1 MSYNI
6 LKKNV
11 KFSGPVSGTIEGM
24 VDTSTNQTIGGQKT
38 FSHTITSSADV
49 MVSGS
54 GKVSASF
61 YYGDGS
67 NLSGLP
73 SGVGGSNTQ
82 VQFNNNNNHGGSA
95 DFTFATG
102 SSTMT
107 VRTGS
112 VEVLSASNYV
122 SASAYYGDA
131 SNLTNIAADSVLAQN
146 IVGQLSA
153 SQISTSVGL
162 TSDSNNLAVN
172 LATKGGITDSSG
184 LSINISDLNEVN
196 WSSDGEYIAIDRG
209 GTTKKIALTELEDN
223 LTINA
228 SNIDNGTINNARL
241 PNAIS
246 ASVGISS
253 SFFQGDGSGLTNVTS
268 APTPTGSN
276 TEIQFNAD
284 GILGATTSLTFLTGS
299 NTLATSNISASVNI
313 SGSSLYL
320 QDEIIV
326 GGQAFLDINANVA
339 ANNAS
344 FVEITAS
351 STISSSAD
359 VYGAN
364 FRGNGSTLNN
374 VPLGSSNAASIVF
387 VNNETNKTITTNAGF
402 TFNGTHAVNTGGG
415 FKGTTLSASA
425 DLQVGGHI
433 TGSGDVVLGGTMYW
447 DRTGTGINTG
457 PKLTPG
463 GSPTANSLNIDGDSI
478 ITIQADTNAR
488 FRVGDASTPD
498 LILDITP
505 TVVSSSVPITGS
517 ALHTNGG
524 ITIATGGGDITF
536 LSDQGNVTAGS
547 IEMLAGGSDVL
558 NFNDNSISGSGNIS
572 GSAFYGDGSNLTNIP
587 AGSPAGA
594 NTQIQLNAD
603 GAFGAS
609 SKFTFA
615 TSSATLE
622 IAKSTTTSNAAKI
635 FFASGSDGSGSF
647 ITSNA
652 DDDFQ
657 FDTGLVDKDILF
669 IVHPTNLVTKNTKV
683 QIAGNAPEKGVCIG
697 SNTGWGTQT
706 LYVGNCTGHTNSAT
720 TIKFANTSNK
730 SVDLRL
736 SSSNG
741 TTTFLNSTG
750 SDDFTISHEG
760 GDMSLYSSNNLN
772 LSASNNLNLSASSN
786 IGITGSTG
794 LVAEFDST
802 SDYLFKARKLHYK
815 EITFQLASSL
825 SGGDVVWLPMGGT
838 LNDIAS
844 QQYYTKFIAPFDGE
858 IVKVMMRA
866 DLAAGGGSYTLKSY
880 KASNA
885 TEHPTTLM
893 ETESILLNSTANTT
907 RTANFTTSTFS
918 AGDVLGFDLTLPSPW
933 SPASSI
939 GVNATIVIAYDELS

>member
-24 VDTSTNQTIGGQKT
+24 VDTSTDQTIGGQKA

-82 VQFNNNNNHGGSA
+82 VQFNDDGDHGGSSN
-95 DFTFATG
+95 FTFATG
-102 SSTMT
+102 SSTLS
-107 VRTGS
+107 VNTGS

-131 SNLTNIAADSVLAQN
+131 SNLINITADSVLAQN

-172 LATKGGITDSSG
+172 LATDGGITDSSG
-184 LSINISDLNEVN
+184 LNINISDLNAVN

-228 SNIDNGTINNARL
+228 SNIDNGTIGNTYL
-241 PNAIS
+241 PQTINRQTIS
-246 ASVGISS
+246 ASIGISGA
-253 SFFQGDGSGLTNVTS
+253 FFQGDGSGLTGVTG
-268 APTPTGSN
+268 APTPVGSN

-284 GILGATTSLTFLTGS
+284 GALGSSAGLTFSTGS
-299 NTLATSNISASVNI
+299 NRLSVTGEVSASSN
-313 SGSSLYL
+313 GLF
-320 QDEIIV
+320 
-326 GGQAFLDINANVA
+326 GGYV
-339 ANNAS
+339 
-344 FVEITAS
+344 
-351 STISSSAD
+351 
-359 VYGAN
+359 
-364 FRGNGSTLNN
+364 
-374 VPLGSSNAASIVF
+374 
-387 VNNETNKTITTNAGF
+387 
-402 TFNGTHAVNTGGG
+402 
-415 FKGTTLSASA
+415 SASA
-425 DLQVGGHI
+425 FAID
-433 TGSGDVVLGGTMYW
+433 GGTII
-447 DRTGTGINTG
+447 D
-457 PKLTPG
+457 
-463 GSPTANSLNIDGDSI
+463 ANADIVCGNITMQDG
-478 ITIQADTNAR
+478 
-488 FRVGDASTPD
+488 VGA
-498 LILDITP
+498 
-505 TVVSSSVPITGS
+505 
-517 ALHTNGG
+517 
-524 ITIATGGGDITF
+524 
-536 LSDQGNVTAGS
+536 
-547 IEMLAGGSDVL
+547 L
-558 NFNDNSISGSGNIS
+558 NFGNNQISGSGNIS
-572 GSAFYGDGSNLTNIP
+572 GSQFYGDGHTLNNVPMTSYINNGIVFVDNPTQKTITSNTNLTYNTNLTLTAGDLVVSTGNITASGHVSASTYYGDASNLTNIP

-683 QIAGNAPEKGVCIG
+683 QIAGNTSDKGVCIG

-802 SDYLFKARKLHYK
+802 SDYLFKARKLYYK

-858 IVKVMMRA
+858 IVKVMLRA

>member
-172 LATKGGITDSSG
+172 LATNGGISDSSG

-196 WSSDGEYIAIDRG
+196 WSSDGEYIAINRG

-387 VNNETNKTITTNAGF
+387 VDNYNNKTITTNSAF
-402 TFNGTHAVNTGGG
+402 TFDGTDAVNTGGG
-415 FKGTTLSASA
+415 FKGTNLSASA
-425 DLQVGGHI
+425 DVHVGGHI
-433 TGSGDVVLGGTMYW
+433 TGSGDIVLLGASNSIIFDTAS
-447 DRTGTGINTG
+447 GTGLG
-457 PKLTPG
+457 PEIT
-463 GSPTANSLNIDGDSI
+463 TAASNEMTIDGDN
-478 ITIQADTNAR
+478 TVKIQAD
-488 FRVGDASTPD
+488 SY
-498 LILDITP
+498 
-505 TVVSSSVPITGS
+505 VVIRENTTSKVTFNFVDDFINVTMPLSSSQYVSASIVDSLTGYK
-517 ALHTNGG
+517 LGDQ
-524 ITIATGGGDITF
+524 TIIDSNANLT
-536 LSDQGNVTAGS
+536 VGS
-547 IEMLAGGSDVL
+547 VEIVAGGSDVL

-760 GDMSLYSSNNLN
+760 GDMSLHS
-772 LSASNNLNLSASSN
+772 SNNLNLSASSN

-866 DLAAGGGSYTLKSY
+866 DLAAGAGSYTLKSY